1 MLKIAATTGL
11 IDFSPLVTLIG
22 AVVSEVFGYAIY
34 SLKAAKENTAGGLVY
49 DMAMQ
54 NLDSPPTPPDTTS
67 VG

>member
-54 NLDSPPTPPDTTS
+54 NLDNPSTPPDGIS